1 MLLFV
6 VIQILLWTA
15 PAFAILS
22 LTASP
27 FFTTESLNSTG
38 IEEPKQTFTV
48 PLDLDLETIETDPV
62 TDGGT
67 EVNSQSA
74 MTSTVT
80 PVLSNVTDGGENNIK
95 LQELS
100 TTSIDLKQPITLDAF
115 NMSST
120 EGPASAIGSASKETG
135 NNSTLIPLLDTNK
148 ANPFDEQLESF
159 LEIPMENS
167 TVGKECFCNI
177 PGPAGQK
184 GDKGDTGDPGE
195 PGKDGKRG
203 PQGLEGVKGK
213 KGLPGSKGDTG
224 LKGDKG
230 DVGLIGPKGE
240 QGANCAV
247 CERGEKGEQGDPG
260 KDGAEGLQG
269 TKGEPGIDGTKGDN
283 GPKGDPG
290 EKGSNGMNGAP
301 GVPGEAGTKGAMG
314 PRGPAGPKGDQGM
327 LGAMGPPGNRGS
339 AGIPGRKGD
348 KGQKGSQSDHDNIAF
363 SVGVRG
369 QRNILLPG
377 RPIRFDKVF
386 INENKPY
393 SVNSGI
399 FVANIEG
406 VYFFTYHISILHP
419 LMIGLAHNGKIVIQ
433 TQARQCE
440 RSVCQASG
448 SVLLHLREDDEIW
461 LQVLTGAQKELI
473 SDESDSLFTGFI
485 LYSLED

>member
-1 MLLFV
+1 MQVL
-6 VIQILLWTA
+6 IWTP
-15 PAFAILS
+15 PASAILS

-27 FFTTESLNSTG
+27 LFTMESLNGTEN
-38 IEEPKQTFTV
+38 EEPKQAYTV

-67 EVNSQSA
+67 QVNSQTA
-74 MTSTVT
+74 ITSTVT
-80 PVLSNVTDGGENNIK
+80 PVLSNVTDGRENNIK
-95 LQELS
+95 LQEMS
-100 TTSIDLKQPITLDAF
+100 TMNIDPKQPITLDVF
-115 NMSST
+115 NMTST
-120 EGPASAIGSASKETG
+120 EGPAPAIGSASKETED
-135 NNSTLIPLLDTNK
+135 NSTLIPLLDINK
-148 ANPFDEQLESF
+148 AYPSDEQLESV

-167 TVGKECFCNI
+167 TEGKECFCNI

-195 PGKDGKRG
+195 PGKLGKRG
-203 PQGLEGVKGK
+203 PQGLEGIKGK
-213 KGLPGSKGDTG
+213 KGLSGPKGDTG
-224 LKGDKG
+224 IKGDKG
-230 DVGLIGPKGE
+230 NTGPIGAKGDK
-240 QGANCAV
+240 GTSCV
-247 CERGEKGEQGDPG
+247 FCEKGEKGDPG
-260 KDGAEGLQG
+260 EDSAVGFQAAR
-269 TKGEPGIDGTKGDN
+269 GEPGMKGTKGDK

-290 EKGSNGMNGAP
+290 ENGLNGIDGAP
-301 GVPGEAGTKGAMG
+301 GLPGEAGPKGAVG
-314 PRGPAGPKGDQGM
+314 PSGPAGPKGDQGRQ
-327 LGAMGPPGNRGS
+327 GNMGPPGYRGPP
-339 AGIPGRKGD
+339 GIQGRKGD

-363 SVGVRG
+363 SVAVRG
-369 QRNILLPG
+369 QRNIVLPG

-406 VYFFTYHISILHP
+406 VYFFTYDISLSHSSV
-419 LMIGLAHNGKIVIQ
+419 MIGLAHNGKIVIQ
-433 TQARQCE
+433 TQGRQCE

-461 LQVLTGAQKELI
+461 LQVLTSAQNEFI